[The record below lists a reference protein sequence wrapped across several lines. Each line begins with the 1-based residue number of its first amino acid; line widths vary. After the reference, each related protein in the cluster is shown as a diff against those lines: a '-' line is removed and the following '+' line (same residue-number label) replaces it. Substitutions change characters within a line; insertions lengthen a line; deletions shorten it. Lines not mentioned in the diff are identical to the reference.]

1 MDRLKSAYRFGLV
14 NPHLS
19 LSFLLFSA
27 GAAIAFTSL
36 PTLAGALIGGGASLL
51 GAWISDLNSK
61 KQKIE
66 EKKLQESAAKNY
78 ARPELYRSI
87 ENLIRIHSRALVNT
101 GIWADVE
108 INKRPGLITDVGDK
122 QVDFFPILPVLY
134 PNFENLKHIP
144 SSELYA
150 LVRYYDSLY
159 ELEKFVKNWW
169 EREGQQNYNIY
180 NVILQ
185 NAHRSLELALEC
197 INIFELDKFIPPRY
211 SGWKPLKFRIEQENN
226 SHTAT
231 MERISKMRYSQRG
244 L

>member
-1 MDRLKSAYRFGLV
+1 MDRLKSAYQFGML

-51 GAWISDLNSK
+51 GAWISESNTK

-87 ENLIRIHSRALVNT
+87 ENLIRIHSRAIVNR
-101 GIWADVE
+101 GIWAEIE
-108 INKRPGLITDVGDK
+108 INKRPGITTDVGDK
-122 QVDFFPILPVLY
+122 KEDFFPILPVLY
-134 PNFENLKHIP
+134 PNFENFKHIP

-150 LVRYYDSLY
+150 LVKYYDSLY
-159 ELEKFVKNWW
+159 ELEKLVKNWW
-169 EREGQQNYNIY
+169 GREGQLSYNIY
-180 NVILQ
+180 NSILQ
-185 NAHRSLELALEC
+185 DAHRSLELALEC
-197 INIFELDKFIPPRY
+197 VNIFELDEFIKPRY
-211 SGWKPLKFRIEQENN
+211 SGWKPLKFRIEQENK
-226 SHTAT
+226 SHAAA
-231 MERISKMRYSQRG
+231 MERISKMTSSEHSV
-244 L
+244 